1 MVLDLLVP
9 HDYGRGMKTVRENSG
24 GPSRR
29 SPSSA
34 AASRTKAKT
43 TARLPPEGADWSY
56 ETAHES
62 ASSDLTAVVGAN
74 LRRLRVKRGLSLEKL
89 AGSSGVSRA
98 MLCQIELG
106 KSAPSIN
113 VVWKIARAL
122 DVTFSALITHRGDG
136 GAQVLRGDDA
146 KRLTSHDGAF
156 VSRALFPFDEPRRVE
171 FYELRLAARKREPA
185 YVHAAATTEN
195 LIVTA
200 GRLEMTVGRQTFTL
214 ETGDA
219 ILFEADVPHTYVNP
233 GDREVVMYLVM
244 TYAEEIT

>member
-1 MVLDLLVP
+1 
-9 HDYGRGMKTVRENSG
+9 MKSVRENS
-24 GPSRR
+24 RR
-29 SPSSA
+29 PAKARPKA
-34 AASRTKAKT
+34 AARV
-43 TARLPPEGADWSY
+43 DWSY

-89 AGSSGVSRA
+89 AQSSGVSRA

-122 DVTFSALITHRGDG
+122 DVTFSALITHRGDTG
-136 GAQVLRGDDA
+136 TLVMRADAA
-146 KRLTSHDGAF
+146 KRLTSHDGGF

-171 FYELRLAARKREPA
+171 FYELRLGPRMREPA
-185 YVHAAATTEN
+185 DAHPAGTTEN
-195 LIVTA
+195 LIVAT
-200 GRLEMTVGRQTFTL
+200 GRLEMTVGRQTYAL

-233 GDREVVMYLVM
+233 GDRETVMYLVM

>member
-1 MVLDLLVP
+1 VLDLLVAGR
-9 HDYGRGMKTVRENSG
+9 YGPLMKSVRENSG
-24 GPSRR
+24 RP
-29 SPSSA
+29 
-34 AASRTKAKT
+34 KARPKP
-43 TARLPPEGADWSY
+43 RPDWSY

-62 ASSDLTAVVGAN
+62 ASSDLTQVVGAN

-89 AGSSGVSRA
+89 AQSSGVSRA

-122 DVTFSALITHRGDG
+122 DVTFSALITHRGDAG
-136 GAQVLRGDDA
+136 IQVMRAEAA
-146 KRLTSHDGAF
+146 KRLTSHDGGF

-171 FYELRLAARKREPA
+171 FYELRLGPRMREPA
-185 YVHAAATTEN
+185 DAHPAGTSEN
-195 LIVTA
+195 LIVAT
-200 GRLEMTVGRQTFTL
+200 GRLEMTVGRQTYTL

-233 GDREVVMYLVM
+233 GDRETLMYLVM